1 MQDIEF
7 EADPVVLREDIDLAS
22 LRCRMKIEG
31 LPIVA
36 EAHGDNVGLPS
47 VTEAQPADPASSDDV
62 VDSPAIRDL
71 SIVSTHAISISF
83 CPRSDAVSKGARG

>member
-1 MQDIEF
+1 MQDVEF
-7 EADPVVLREDIDLAS
+7 EADPVILHEELDLPPLR
-22 LRCRMKIEG
+22 RRMKVEG
-31 LPIVA
+31 LPVVA

-47 VTEAQPADPASSDDV
+47 VAQAQPADPASSDDV